1 MATTTTINNLD
12 SVYTSLI
19 NYQIQVE
26 SQPLTRLTTQK
37 TQLETQRAVYADLK
51 AKLDQLR
58 TATKALLSSDTFY
71 ALQSG
76 RQISFSGIA
85 TGSTVMTGSVAS
97 SAAPASYA
105 ITDIV
110 LAKNDQVRSD
120 QQEYAD
126 QALGKTGTFYIGGAA
141 DRSAVKRYENVS
153 DFSTAAV
160 ELGQTSLATGNYF
173 VEMRKVDADWQFRL
187 VDSSGT
193 AVQIKNGETYSAD
206 WQSIPGAPAT
216 FDTGR
221 GLAID
226 FGDEQ
231 AKYTASTKTS
241 GATSVAFDTEIGSA
255 SMFQTTVAA
264 SVDAEI
270 EAGRKELGTGN
281 YFVETRL
288 SSNNVWQFRLV
299 NDEGAAVSIKNGSTF
314 SSEWQSIPAGGGE
327 YSTGRGLSINFGAD
341 SDLYTASSKATGAFA
356 IAYEAKGTEVAV
368 TSTMSLIDIASAI
381 NLGTYAAGNELT
393 ATVVNRQ
400 LVINNTYTGLNHRLE
415 ASGAVLEDLGIKTG
429 SAFKNVM
436 QSAGD
441 ASFTVNGLEVT
452 RSQNSA
458 LTDVI
463 NGVTLNL
470 ASDAEGKSATLNIT
484 TDNSAAKNAITSFLS
499 NFNALQTYLA
509 GKSATTKQADGSYT
523 RGSLAGDLTLTSL
536 RGDLFSKL
544 GSYDPTGGLYK
555 SLREIGIDV
564 NSNMS
569 AAITDSAK
577 LDDALKNHYSEVT
590 KLVDR
595 IMTGMDTQLS
605 KFIGTTTSYVSQ
617 LITSND
623 KLTKSTNEQITQMNA
638 RLDQRK
644 ITLTNQYA
652 EVQAQ
657 MTLLSYTQQTN
668 TSWINSLYSTIYG

>member
-1 MATTTTINNLD
+1 MATTTAINNLD

-26 SQPLTRLTTQK
+26 SQPLNRLTNQK

-51 AKLDQLR
+51 AKLEQLR
-58 TATKALLSSDTFY
+58 TATKALLSNDTFY
-71 ALQSG
+71 ALQAG
-76 RQISFSGIA
+76 RQISFTGIA

-97 SAAPASYA
+97 TAAPASYS

-110 LAKNDQVRSD
+110 LAKNDRVRSD
-120 QQEYAD
+120 EQEYAD
-126 QALGKTGTFYIGGAA
+126 QALGMTGTFYIGGAE
-141 DRSAVKRYENVS
+141 DRSVTKRFENVTA
-153 DFSTAAV
+153 FTSTAV
-160 ELGQTSLATGNYF
+160 ELGQTILATGNYF
-173 VEMRKVDADWQFRL
+173 VETQKVGEAWQFRL
-187 VDSSGT
+187 VDSNGA
-193 AVQIKNGETYSAD
+193 AVQIKNGETFSAD
-206 WQSIPGAPAT
+206 WQAIPAGPDA

-221 GLAID
+221 GLSVD
-226 FGDEQ
+226 FGTDA
-231 AKYTASTKTS
+231 AKYIASSRNTGAAAVAFDADLASATMFQTVA
-241 GATSVAFDTEIGSA
+241 ATSVE
-255 SMFQTTVAA
+255 
-264 SVDAEI
+264 AEV
-270 EAGRKELGTGN
+270 ENGRKELGTGN
-281 YFVETRL
+281 YFVETRM
-288 SSNNVWQFRLV
+288 STNNVWQFRLV
-299 NDEGAAVSIKNGSTF
+299 NDEGTAVSIKNGTTYSA
-314 SSEWQSIPAGGGE
+314 EWQSIPTGGGE
-327 YSTGRGLSINFGAD
+327 YSTGRGLSINFAAD
-341 SDLYTASSKATGAFA
+341 TDQYSASSKATGAFA
-356 IAYEAKGTEVAV
+356 IAYEAKGAAVDV

-381 NLGTYAAGNELT
+381 NLGTFGDGNELT

-415 ASGAVLEDLGIKTG
+415 ASGSVLEDLGILNG

-441 ASFTVNGLEVT
+441 ASFSVNGLDVT

-484 TDNSAAKNAITSFLS
+484 SDQTAAKNAITSFLA
-499 NFNALQTYLA
+499 NFNTLQTYLA
-509 GKSATTKQADGSYT
+509 GKSATTKQADGKYS
-523 RGSLAGDLTLTSL
+523 RGALAGDLTLTSL

-544 GSYDPTGGLYK
+544 SSYDATGGLYK
-555 SLREIGIDV
+555 SLRDIGIDV
-564 NSNMS
+564 NSSMT
-569 AAITDSAK
+569 AVVADSAK
-577 LDDALKNHYSEVT
+577 LDDALKNHFSDVT

-595 IMTGMDTQLS
+595 VMTAMDTQLS
-605 KFIGTTTSYVSQ
+605 KVTGTATAYVSQ

-623 KLTKSTNEQITQMNA
+623 KMFKSTNDQITLMNA

-668 TSWINSLYSTIYG
+668 TSWINGLYSTIYG